1 MQSKLSSKDI
11 NKYGSYLMF
20 SSLAAMVQM
29 MYVTIF
35 MTQFLQIPA
44 AIAAS
49 TLLVARVIDFF
60 IGVICGGII
69 EKAHLPWGKYR
80 SWLLIFR
87 FVIVGGI
94 ALTFFDTTAFPV
106 AVRVVV
112 SFIGYLALNGG
123 MSFTTN
129 AYYAL
134 GPALAGD
141 NMEDRVK
148 MSTRGAQFMCVAMLI
163 VCALTLP
170 LVNVLTPFVGSC
182 FAYMIVAVVFAI
194 PYIFSCGSLAKM
206 SKEVDPD
213 VRVDTGAA
221 MPTVT
226 LKDMVSA
233 VVQNDQLLVV
243 FMAYLIYY
251 IGMYVVS
258 GLGAYFWMYIIGNY
272 NMLTVA
278 STITMITGTVA
289 SLIVPKFTSKLGKKN
304 ALALGL
310 LIYGVMYL
318 FIYLFGRATV
328 PFIVFSA
335 IGGAAIYLFSTVGVN
350 YFVDCGEYHLYK
362 TGKDTRVIAVSMY
375 SVPMKIGMALGG
387 AIATYGLAFIGLD
400 QVTATGVADAAF
412 QNSFM
417 VLLGIVP
424 FVLGVLAAAVVK
436 FGYKLTDDKASEYA
450 SENMKRMQ
458 EAMAAAAAT
467 ENK

>member
-1 MQSKLSSKDI
+1 MQKKLSNKDI
-11 NKYGSYLMF
+11 NKYGSYLMA

-35 MTQFLQIPA
+35 MTTFLQIPA

-49 TLLVARVIDFF
+49 TLLVARILDFF

-112 SFIGYLALNGG
+112 SFIGYMALNAG

-163 VCALTLP
+163 VCATTIP
-170 LVNVLTPFVGSC
+170 LVNLLTPYVGSC

-194 PYIFSCGSLAKM
+194 PYIFACGAISNM
-206 SKEVDPD
+206 CKEVDPD
-213 VRVDTGAA
+213 VRVDTGA

-226 LKDMVSA
+226 LKDMVGA
-233 VVQNDQLLVV
+233 VLQNDQLLIV
-243 FMAYLIYY
+243 FLAYVIYY
-251 IGMYVVS
+251 IGTYVVS
-258 GLGAYFWMYIIGNY
+258 GLGAYYWMYIIGNY
-272 NMLTVA
+272 NMMAVA
-278 STITMITGTVA
+278 STITMITGTIA

-304 ALALGL
+304 ALVLGL
-310 LIYGVMYL
+310 LIYGLAYL
-318 FIYLFGRATV
+318 GIYLTGHNYVA
-328 PFIVFSA
+328 FIVCSA
-335 IGGAAIYLFSTVGVN
+335 IGGGAIYLFSTVGVN

-362 TGKDTRVIAVSMY
+362 TGKDTRVIAVTMY

-400 QVTATGVADAAF
+400 QVTASGVADDAF
-412 QNSFM
+412 KAGFM

-424 FVLGVLAAAVVK
+424 LILAVLASAIVK
-436 FGYKLTDDKASEYA
+436 FFYKLTDDKAVEYA
-450 SENMKRMQ
+450 TANQKRMA
-458 EAMAAAAAT
+458 EAMAAAQKTA
-467 ENK
+467 